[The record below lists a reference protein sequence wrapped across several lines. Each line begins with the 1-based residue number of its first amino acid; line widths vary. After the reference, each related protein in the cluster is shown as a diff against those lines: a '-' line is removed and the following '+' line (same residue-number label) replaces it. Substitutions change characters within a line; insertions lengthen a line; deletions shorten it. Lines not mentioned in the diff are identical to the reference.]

1 MAEPGQLSI
10 TMEDVQELLKTNAL
24 AAQQLENIV
33 LKRELRELRSKLSE
47 NGKEPVPS
55 VTKEDCSR

>member
-1 MAEPGQLSI
+1 MVEQKNLAI

-33 LKRELRELRSKLSE
+33 LKRELRELRSQLSE
-47 NGKEPVPS
+47 NGKEPTPS
-55 VTKEDCSR
+55 VTE